1 MDIKRI
7 AMALVIMLGMNAQVN
22 AQVKDV
28 HSKAYE
34 AEKVNGDWLAWLG
47 ARTISSN
54 GTTVYYTGGVEIEK
68 YFVPDGQPLEQEDGC
83 KQAMQQATRYLANV
97 IRSNK
102 GLWEGLEAYKDRAY
116 KIKML
121 DVTIAELLVRA
132 GKKVDP
138 KDNPIPQKEIANLKE
153 RCSNVSQDLKDAIEA
168 HKKQDAQKAAD
179 KAAYEA
185 AQKREVEKKQAAEA
199 AQQAA
204 KAAASTRKKTPAD
217 TKEEQQIKSKNYLL
231 DNLEDQYKPER
242 MTDRARV
249 ILCVR
254 GAVSEVLGANRHEKT
269 VTTSA
274 KWMPVQL
281 TTPQLKKYG
290 KAEKMTCKSFYTKD
304 GKTYVVHQSSDG
316 RWKFPQQKF
325 PSHSK
330 TRQNKEGASQR
341 SVLFNFIRKHRFHY
355 LESESLL

>member
-199 AQQAA
+199 AQQVA

-274 KWMPVQL
+274 KWIPVQL

-304 GKTYVVHQSSDG
+304 GKTYVVQSTVYRTWEKGKLSED
-316 RWKFPQQKF
+316 PEI
-325 PSHSK
+325 
-330 TRQNKEGASQR
+330 NKELSPVFGW
-341 SVLFNFIRKHRFHY
+341 SVEIPAAKVPKSF
-355 LESESLL
+355 

>member
-1 MDIKRI
+1 MKIKRI

-22 AQVKDV
+22 AQVKDE

-34 AEKVNGDWLAWLG
+34 AEKVNGDWLAWLT

-83 KQAMQQATRYLANV
+83 KRAMQEAVRYLANV
-97 IRSNK
+97 IRSNR
-102 GLWEGLEAYKDRAY
+102 GLWEGLEEYKDRAY
-116 KIKML
+116 KVKVL
-121 DVTIAELLVRA
+121 DVTIPELLARA
-132 GKKVDP
+132 AKKIDP
-138 KDNPIPQKEIANLKE
+138 KDNPIPQKDINNFKQRVIDDSKTLKE
-153 RCSNVSQDLKDAIEA
+153 AIAA
-168 HKKQDAQKAAD
+168 HKQLDAQKAAE

-185 AQKREVEKKQAAEA
+185 AQKKEVEKKQAAEA

-231 DNLEDQYKPER
+231 DNMDDQYKPER

-249 ILCVR
+249 IMCVR

-274 KWMPVQL
+274 KWLPVQL

-304 GKTYVVHQSSDG
+304 GKTYVVQSTVFRTWEKGKLSED
-316 RWKFPQQKF
+316 PEI
-325 PSHSK
+325 
-330 TRQNKEGASQR
+330 NKELSPVFGW
-341 SVLFNFIRKHRFHY
+341 SVEIPAAKVPKSF
-355 LESESLL
+355 

>member
-1 MDIKRI
+1 
-7 AMALVIMLGMNAQVN
+7 MALVIMLGMNAQVN

-199 AQQAA
+199 AQQVA

-242 MTDRARV
+242 MTD
-249 ILCVR
+249 LQ
-254 GAVSEVLGANRHEKT
+254 E
-269 VTTSA
+269 
-274 KWMPVQL
+274 
-281 TTPQLKKYG
+281 
-290 KAEKMTCKSFYTKD
+290 
-304 GKTYVVHQSSDG
+304 
-316 RWKFPQQKF
+316 
-325 PSHSK
+325 
-330 TRQNKEGASQR
+330 
-341 SVLFNFIRKHRFHY
+341 
-355 LESESLL
+355 

>member
-1 MDIKRI
+1 
-7 AMALVIMLGMNAQVN
+7 MALVIMLGMNAQVN

-138 KDNPIPQKEIANLKE
+138 KE
-153 RCSNVSQDLKDAIEA
+153 
-168 HKKQDAQKAAD
+168 DAQKAAD

-290 KAEKMTCKSFYTKD
+290 KADAALC
-304 GKTYVVHQSSDG
+304 VVA
-316 RWKFPQQKF
+316 
-325 PSHSK
+325 
-330 TRQNKEGASQR
+330 QNDLIEPGEMADFDRVMEGLKEGIVTR
-341 SVLFNFIRKHRFHY
+341 SH
-355 LESESLL
+355 LERNARNILTLLLRTHVYTDQPYAKSVQGTCITFR